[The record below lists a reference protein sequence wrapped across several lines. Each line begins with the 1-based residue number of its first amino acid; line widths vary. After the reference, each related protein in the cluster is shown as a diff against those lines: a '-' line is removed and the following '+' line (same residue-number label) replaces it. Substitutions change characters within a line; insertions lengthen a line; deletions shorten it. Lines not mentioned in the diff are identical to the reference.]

1 MKPVN
6 KIVLF
11 SPGKDNLQ
19 SGPDSAWLEQLGANL
34 DLVLKKYTDE
44 KLRIISPGSK
54 EAADSLAGPVSLIL
68 LMHGSYGS
76 SEEFIEFLD
85 KTAEESRD
93 NIGKLIRIDT
103 SSEIAENTPELFT
116 NAPSI
121 ELFDSSEDADESQ
134 WLGQEATVY
143 WSRLLDLAAEV
154 TTLNEPTTDPA
165 DKVAGNMIYLAQASA
180 DMGRNRNILKRELI
194 EHGFRVVPASDL
206 KTYKTNIKSQIQSLV
221 DQSRLA
227 IHLLGNAYGEV
238 LKEVGYSLAEVQI
251 QYITEYLEAIENDPV
266 HSEKELNRLIWIDP
280 EFNPVDSQQEE
291 FINQLK
297 RNIEN
302 LHRTEII
309 QTPIELFK
317 TLIIRRLR
325 QKDSA
330 VAIADMPEETRGR
343 FVYLIHSPDDQD
355 EAAELAKG
363 LLKGGLNT
371 GMLDYNNNQRNLL
384 NDHKAFLQACVGA
397 IIYYG
402 NSNRPW
408 LQSKVMDLLKAPGMG
423 RKSIFET
430 RQILAGKDDVLED
443 FSLPDEISVVRESD
457 ITSAVNQLLKTL
469 KQ

>member
-1 MKPVN
+1 MKPFN
-6 KIVLF
+6 KIVLL
-11 SPGKDNLQ
+11 SPGKDKIQ
-19 SGPDSAWLEQLGANL
+19 SGPDSVWLEQLGVNL
-34 DLVLKKYTDE
+34 DLVLKKYTDAS
-44 KLRIISPGSK
+44 LSIISPGSK
-54 EAADSLAGPVSLIL
+54 EAADLLAGPVFLIL
-68 LMHGSYGS
+68 IMHRSYGS
-76 SEEFIEFLD
+76 SGDFIKFLD
-85 KTAEESRD
+85 KTAEENRD
-93 NIGKLIRIDT
+93 NIGKILRIDT
-103 SSEIAENTPELFT
+103 SSEIAEKTPELFA

-121 ELFDSSEDADESQ
+121 ELFYSNEDTDESQ

-154 TTLNEPTTDPA
+154 TTLIEPATDTA

-194 EHGFRVVPASDL
+194 EHGFRVVPATDL
-206 KTYKTNIKSQIQSLV
+206 KTYKTDLKSQIQSMV
-221 DQSRLA
+221 DQSRLG
-227 IHLLGNAYGEV
+227 IHLLGNAYGEAM
-238 LKEVGYSLAEVQI
+238 KEVGYSLAEVQI

-266 HSEKELNRLIWIDP
+266 HAEKDMDRLIWIDP

-330 VAIADMPEETRGR
+330 VTVADMPEETRGR
-343 FVYLIHSPDDQD
+343 FIYLIHSPDDQD

-363 LLKGGLNT
+363 FLKGGLNT
-371 GMLDYNNNQRNLL
+371 GMLDYNDNQRNLL

-397 IIYYG
+397 VVYYG

-423 RKSIFET
+423 RTSILET
-430 RQILAGKDDVLED
+430 RQILAGKEDVLED
-443 FSLPDEISVVRESD
+443 FSLPDEISVTRESD

>member
-6 KIVLF
+6 KIVLL

-19 SGPDSAWLEQLGANL
+19 SGPDSAWLEQLGTNL

-44 KLRIISPGSK
+44 KLRIISAQSK
-54 EAADSLAGPVSLIL
+54 EAADLLAGPVFLIL
-68 LMHGSYGS
+68 LMHGSYVS
-76 SEEFIEFLD
+76 SSEFIEFLD
-85 KTAEESRD
+85 KAAEESRD
-93 NIGKLIRIDT
+93 NIVKLIRIDT
-103 SSEIAENTPELFT
+103 SSEIAENTPELFA

-121 ELFDSSEDADESQ
+121 ELFDSNEDQDESQ
-134 WLGQEATVY
+134 WLGQEASVY

-154 TTLNEPTTDPA
+154 TSLTEPKTDPEN
-165 DKVAGNMIYLAQASA
+165 KVAGNMIYLAQVSA

-194 EHGFRVVPASDL
+194 EHGFRVGPFTDL
-206 KTYKTNIKSQIQSLV
+206 KSYKTDLKSQIQSLV

-227 IHLLGNAYGEV
+227 IHLLGNAYGEAI
-238 LKEVGYSLAEVQI
+238 KEVGYSLAEVQI
-251 QYITEYLEAIENDPV
+251 QYITEYLEAIDNDPV
-266 HSEKELNRLIWIDP
+266 HAEKDLTRLIWIDP
-280 EFNPVDSQQEE
+280 DFNPVDSQQEE

-317 TLIIRRLR
+317 TLLIRRLR

-330 VAIADMPEETRGR
+330 VSVADMPEETRGR

-355 EAAELAKG
+355 VAAELAKG

-371 GMLDYNNNQRNLL
+371 GMLDYTNNQRNLL
-384 NDHKAFLQACVGA
+384 NDHKAFLQTCVGA
-397 IIYYG
+397 VVYYG

-408 LQSKVMDLLKAPGMG
+408 LQAKVMDLLKAPGMG
-423 RKSIFET
+423 RTSKLES
-430 RQILAGKDDVLED
+430 RQILAGKEDVLED
-443 FSLPDEISVVRESD
+443 FSLPNEISVTRESD
-457 ITSAVNQLLKTL
+457 ISSAVNQLLKTL